1 MTGKVRVAV
10 VFGGRSTEHAVSC
23 ASAGLVL
30 AAIDRDRYDVLPI
43 GIAADGRWVLTSGDP
58 ERLALSAAAS
68 PPSVEAVALPSSE
81 VTVRAGA
88 LVVSAPDAVP
98 RDLGEVD
105 VVLPLL
111 HGTYGEDGTIQG
123 LLEMTGT
130 RYAGAGVFAS
140 AAGMDKEYMKLI
152 IAARGLPVGRYVVV
166 RDRDWSC
173 GVSAGVSAG
182 LDERKRVLDEIAEL
196 GWPVYVKPARGGSS
210 VGITRV
216 SRLADL
222 EPAVEAARVHDP
234 KVLVE
239 AAVSGMEVECAVL
252 EGLDG
257 GPPEASVPGQ
267 VVVDPGSSF
276 YDFQAKYL
284 AAGTTMRIPA
294 PLPASASDEVR
305 RLACAAFEAISCEGL
320 ARVDFF
326 YTPDGQVVF
335 NEINTMPG
343 MTPASGFP
351 MMWAATGLPLPQ
363 LIDRIIQTALRKRPG
378 PRLSLLETAFAGDGV
393 CWRRRRAASGQGPRM
408 PPAVAGELLFVA
420 WLLAVDEGLEVSA
433 RTELRHR
440 ALGHL
445 DGGPGGGVTSGA
457 SRTLALLEDAEP
469 GDGHLVAGR
478 DGRLDGLEHRV
489 HGFGRGLLVT
499 QPSRDRVDQIT
510 LVHVHSCAPPTG
522 RVGSDPLMGGAR
534 PLTCPKVGDP
544 APLHNNLGHI
554 GPRVGKDHIARRPA
568 ACTERS
574 FCPIGATF
582 RIRPWS
588 ERC

>member
-30 AAIDRDRYDVLPI
+30 SAIDPDRYEVLPI
-43 GIAADGRWVLTSGDP
+43 GIATDGRWVLTSGDP
-58 ERLALSAAAS
+58 GRLSLSAGS
-68 PPSVEAVALPSSE
+68 SPSVEAVAVPGTE
-81 VTVRAGA
+81 ITPRAGGA
-88 LVVSAPDAVP
+88 LVVSAPGSVP

-111 HGTYGEDGTIQG
+111 HGTFGEDGTIQG

-166 RDRDWSC
+166 RDRDWSY
-173 GVSAGVSAG
+173 GV
-182 LDERKRVLDEIAEL
+182 DERKQVLDEIAEL
-196 GWPVYVKPARGGSS
+196 GWPVFVKPARGGSS

-216 SRLADL
+216 SDVADL
-222 EPAVEAARVHDP
+222 EPAVEAARRHDP

-239 AAVSGMEVECAVL
+239 AAVEGMEVECAVL
-252 EGLDG
+252 EGIDG
-257 GPPEASVPGQ
+257 GPPEASLPGQ

-284 AAGTTMRIPA
+284 ADGTSMTIPA
-294 PLPASASDEVR
+294 PIPAAAAAEVR

-326 YTPDGQVVF
+326 YTPAGQVVF

-378 PRLSLLETAFAGDGV
+378 PRL
-393 CWRRRRAASGQGPRM
+393 
-408 PPAVAGELLFVA
+408 PARLV
-420 WLLAVDEGLEVSA
+420 AVDEGLEVGPGA
-433 RTELRHR
+433 ELRHR

-445 DGGPGGGVTSGA
+445 DGGPGGGVAGGA
-457 SRTLALLEDAEP
+457 SRTLALLEDAETR
-469 GDGHLVAGR
+469 DGHLVAGR
-478 DGRLDGLEHRV
+478 DGRLDGLEDRV
-489 HGFGRGLLVT
+489 DGFGRGFLVP
-499 QPSRDRVDQIT
+499 QPDRDRVDQIT
-510 LVHVHSCAPPTG
+510 LVHVHSRSPPQVAWL
-522 RVGSDPLMGGAR
+522 R
-534 PLTCPKVGDP
+534 
-544 APLHNNLGHI
+544 
-554 GPRVGKDHIARRPA
+554 
-568 ACTERS
+568 
-574 FCPIGATF
+574 F
-582 RIRPWS
+582 
-588 ERC
+588 